1 MLYSAIG
8 PRRGFPIYIVP
19 KFDFLEFL
27 GHIQTH
33 KITEL
38 MIVPPI
44 VTALAKHPAAR
55 KADLS
60 SVNYLTSGGAP
71 LSSSLAREAE
81 TIWGGKLNIKVSPS
95 APPPPPTLTDS
106 PTARLRND

>member
-1 MLYSAIG
+1 MA
-8 PRRGFPIYIVP
+8 

-27 GHIQTH
+27 GHISTH
-33 KITEL
+33 RITEL
-38 MIVPPI
+38 LIVPPI

-60 SVNYLTSGGAP
+60 SVSYVSSGGAP

-81 TIWGGKLNIKVSPS
+81 SLWGGKLTIKVSHQRTTH
-95 APPPPPTLTDS
+95 PTTLANIPHS
-106 PTARLRND
+106 KAME